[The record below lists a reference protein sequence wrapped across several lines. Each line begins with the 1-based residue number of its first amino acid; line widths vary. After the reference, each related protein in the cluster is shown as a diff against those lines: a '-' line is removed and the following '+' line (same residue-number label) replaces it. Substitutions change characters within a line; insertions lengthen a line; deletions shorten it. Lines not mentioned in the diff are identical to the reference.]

1 MSTSPIPPTPVTIDD
16 IYRLF
21 DRSQAEADRSR
32 VEFDRRLLESKDRVD
47 DIYRLFDRSQAEA
60 DRSRVEFDRRLLESK
75 DRVDDIYRLF
85 DRSQAEA
92 DRSRVE
98 FDRSRAEFDRSLAE
112 SKTEFDRSLAES
124 RAEFDRSLAESRA
137 EFDRSLAESKA
148 EADRQLSEIRE
159 EERIRSI
166 KSDRRHREVEKIA
179 AQAMRSVEGLSSRW
193 GRFVEN
199 MVEPAIV
206 RLFQERNIEVKET
219 HTRVKAKRGNVKM
232 EIDILAVDD
241 TVAVAVEVKSRLTQ
255 KQINDFIQRLAQ
267 FKTAFPAY
275 AHYQVYGAIAAIEI
289 DEGADIYAYNQGLF
303 MIKQSG
309 EMVQIEN
316 DPDFSPVVW

>member
-1 MSTSPIPPTPVTIDD
+1 MPTSPIPPTPVTIDD

-32 VEFDRRLLESKDRVD
+32 AEFDRRLLESKDRVD

-60 DRSRVEFDRRLLESK
+60 DRSRAEFDR
-75 DRVDDIYRLF
+75 
-85 DRSQAEA
+85 
-92 DRSRVE
+92 SRAE

-137 EFDRSLAESKA
+137 EFDRSLAESKAEADRSLAESKA

-267 FKTAFPAY
+267 FETAFPAY

>member
-1 MSTSPIPPTPVTIDD
+1 M
-16 IYRLF
+16 
-21 DRSQAEADRSR
+21 
-32 VEFDRRLLESKDRVD
+32 
-47 DIYRLFDRSQAEA
+47 
-60 DRSRVEFDRRLLESK
+60 
-75 DRVDDIYRLF
+75 
-85 DRSQAEA
+85 
-92 DRSRVE
+92 
-98 FDRSRAEFDRSLAE
+98 AE

-124 RAEFDRSLAESRA
+124 RAEFDRSLAESKAEADRSLVESKARLDNIYRLFERSQLETDRFRA